1 MDSYAVRT
9 TGARSDHC
17 LACATKV
24 AVRQYDVSY
33 VKIAIPDRNVVLMK
47 QHIRPWLAV
56 LVAALAFDAQAQ
68 ADGFR
73 VGFVNTDR
81 IFREANTA
89 KAAQAK
95 LEQEFS
101 RRENDLNDMGNSLKG
116 ASDKFEREAPTLSES
131 QRVQRQKRLV
141 DQDRDFQRKRREF
154 QEDLNSRKNE
164 ELSQV
169 LERANRVV
177 KTVAEAEKYDVI
189 LQEAV
194 YINPKH
200 DITDKVLKALNAAK

>member
-1 MDSYAVRT
+1 
-9 TGARSDHC
+9 
-17 LACATKV
+17 LA
-24 AVRQYDVSY
+24 
-33 VKIAIPDRNVVLMK
+33 
-47 QHIRPWLAV
+47 WL
-56 LVAALAFDAQAQ
+56 LGLLRLPHAQAE
-68 ADGFR
+68 DFR

-89 KAAQAK
+89 KAAQVK

-101 RRENDLNDMGNSLKG
+101 RREKELNDLGNALKT
-116 ASDKFEREAPTLSES
+116 ASEKFEREAPTLPES
-131 QRVQRQKRLV
+131 QRVTRQKQLV

-154 QEDLNSRKNE
+154 QEDLNARKNE
-164 ELSQV
+164 ELQQV

-177 KTVAEAEKYDVI
+177 KQVAEAEKYDLV

-200 DITDKVLKALNAAK
+200 DITDKVIKALNGGAK